1 MCAQLMSHP
10 ADLGTVKEGS
20 YVILEDEPCRVV
32 QVDRSKPG
40 KHGSAKIRLFAIGI
54 FTNSKKSFVGPAE
67 SKIEI
72 PMIDKRSGQVISVN
86 NNVYQLMDMETFETF
101 ETSSVEEELK
111 PKLQPGTEVEYWK
124 VLDKVKIVRVKG

>member
-1 MCAQLMSHP
+1 MSHP
-10 ADLGTVKEGS
+10 ADLGSVKEGS

-72 PMIDKRSGQVISVN
+72 PMIDKRSGQVISISN
-86 NNVYQLMDMETFETF
+86 GTYQLMDMETFETF